1 MVIFNSYV
9 KLPEGKTPRSME
21 KGTMIFPKISSCQG
35 YDSILQDSL
44 YPIIQYWLGDYAI
57 FHELGNYSNQIQ
69 PVFHRMTDSN
79 AAQFSDNQ
87 VWWAQTP
94 LPKISSQSISG
105 RLKFCCETYFRGFTF
120 FGYVLAL
127 SVVFRTRIHENP
139 RDAAQLRMFDWFMWI
154 FCGQC
159 CQMAQHF
166 ANHMF
171 AEHLKSSKKVQQLKW
186 LPLEFPSGCTSYV
199 APL

>member
-79 AAQFSDNQ
+79 AAQFSNNQ

-120 FGYVLAL
+120 LGMFWHFRLFSELESMRILGMLRNCVCLTGSCGY
-127 SVVFRTRIHENP
+127 
-139 RDAAQLRMFDWFMWI
+139 
-154 FCGQC
+154 
-159 CQMAQHF
+159 F
-166 ANHMF
+166 ADN
-171 AEHLKSSKKVQQLKW
+171 AVKW
-186 LPLEFPSGCTSYV
+186 LNILLTTCSLNT
-199 APL
+199 